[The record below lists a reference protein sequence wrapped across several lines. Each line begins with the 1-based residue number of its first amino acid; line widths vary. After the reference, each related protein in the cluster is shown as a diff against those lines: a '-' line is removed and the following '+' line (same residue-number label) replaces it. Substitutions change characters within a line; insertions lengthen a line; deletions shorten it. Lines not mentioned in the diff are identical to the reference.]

1 MLNDKGQTQLGK
13 RFLSTWMSIHIKKK
27 PWHGQAAWA
36 DWQSSMIQIDSIVL
50 LQIQSW
56 QQAWLLWKWT
66 DVGMTFAAV
75 LADTS
80 LFLSELK
87 TRLGLHMGDQYEIL
101 GGVLNIWRMSSQSHE
116 RMLAYQS
123 KELRPCWSGYQSEL
137 DGKVKYEVSEEL
149 FGVRQ
154 CRSTVSYRSVLVH
167 KEPESLTNPWP
178 VAVQNESETLLHDQ
192 IWIRRLHLPFLC
204 HCKGSSVFPKLF
216 TCAVVCTFHVMH
228 LAAKVKVFF
237 VSFFTEHSNYM
248 TIGQILQFCPSH
260 WCLRARGLIERWANL
275 ETGPLHADWRI
286 QGKKVQVHQIGTMV
300 ECEWK
305 HQGDRS
311 DNGVAI
317 DNDSRSDGP
326 HFPLWSERFQ
336 S

>member
-1 MLNDKGQTQLGK
+1 MKIVCKNVLDDKGQTQLGK
-13 RFLSTWMSIHIKKK
+13 RFLSTWMSIHIKQK

-36 DWQSSMIQIDSIVL
+36 DWQSSMIQIYSIVL

-56 QQAWLLWKWT
+56 QQAWLSWKWT

-75 LADTS
+75 LSDTS
-80 LFLSELK
+80 LLLSELK

-137 DGKVKYEVSEEL
+137 DGKVKYEVPEEL

-192 IWIRRLHLPFLC
+192 IWIRMLHLPFLC
-204 HCKGSSVFPKLF
+204 
-216 TCAVVCTFHVMH
+216 
-228 LAAKVKVFF
+228 
-237 VSFFTEHSNYM
+237 
-248 TIGQILQFCPSH
+248 
-260 WCLRARGLIERWANL
+260 
-275 ETGPLHADWRI
+275 
-286 QGKKVQVHQIGTMV
+286 QIGTMV
-300 ECEWK
+300 GCEWK

-311 DNGVAI
+311 DNGGAI
-317 DNDSRSDGP
+317 DNDSRYDVNGFSISFKP
-326 HFPLWSERFQ
+326 TTHFPSFCDCVRSSVNDVGLAWVAIAGSL
-336 S
+336 

>member
-1 MLNDKGQTQLGK
+1 
-13 RFLSTWMSIHIKKK
+13 MSIHIKQK

-36 DWQSSMIQIDSIVL
+36 NWQSSMIQIDSIVL

-56 QQAWLLWKWT
+56 QQAWLSWKWT

-75 LADTS
+75 LSDTS

-87 TRLGLHMGDQYEIL
+87 TRLGLHMGHQYEIL
-101 GGVLNIWRMSSQSHE
+101 GRVLNIWRMSSESHD

-192 IWIRRLHLPFLC
+192 IWIRMLHLPFLC
-204 HCKGSSVFPKLF
+204 HCKGSSVFPKQLF

-228 LAAKVKVFF
+228 LAAEVKGFF
-237 VSFFTEHSNYM
+237 VSFLQSIQ
-248 TIGQILQFCPSH
+248 TIWPLDKYCNFVPPTG
-260 WCLRARGLIERWANL
+260 ARV
-275 ETGPLHADWRI
+275 
-286 QGKKVQVHQIGTMV
+286 QGG
-300 ECEWK
+300 
-305 HQGDRS
+305 
-311 DNGVAI
+311 
-317 DNDSRSDGP
+317 
-326 HFPLWSERFQ
+326 
-336 S
+336 